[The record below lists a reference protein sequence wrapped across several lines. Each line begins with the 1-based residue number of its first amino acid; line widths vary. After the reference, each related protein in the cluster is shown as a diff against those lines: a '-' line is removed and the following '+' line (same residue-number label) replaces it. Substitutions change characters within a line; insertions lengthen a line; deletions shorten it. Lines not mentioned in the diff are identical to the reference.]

1 MTLLPSVSVIICT
14 HSPRPA
20 VLARTLD
27 SLRRQT
33 LHADAWEL
41 LVVDNASPDPVAE
54 PIVAWHPGGRVV
66 REPALG
72 LTHARL
78 CGISSSRAGLLLFVD
93 DDNVLAPD
101 YLEQAIAIHRRLPM
115 LGCFG
120 AAVIEPEYEEEPA
133 PELRPFM
140 SMLALRSAV
149 VSRWSN
155 DPHDP
160 FTPWGAGMAVIRQVA
175 EAVAAATRSQPLKG
189 SLDRKGDSLS
199 SCGDDE
205 FSWVACEL
213 GLGRGVFTELR
224 LTHLIPS
231 GRVRKDYLLRLAE
244 GLAFSRIVLWHL
256 HGHEG
261 HVVRPL
267 APPGRLAS
275 LALAGQTRRLG
286 SELLEYGRVLAQS
299 RVHREFRRAKRRGEE
314 RARAFLA
321 GGAAGSA
328 GRGESGSP

>member
-1 MTLLPSVSVIICT
+1 MSPAVSAIICT
-14 HSPRPA
+14 HSPRGD

-33 LHADAWEL
+33 LPVESWEL
-41 LVVDNASPDPVAE
+41 IVVDNASPDPVAE
-54 PIVAWHPGGRVV
+54 SVIAWHPAGRVV
-66 REPALG
+66 SEPALG

-78 CGISSSRAGLLLFVD
+78 RGISSACSGLLLFVD

-101 YLEQAIAIHRRLPM
+101 YLERAVAIHRRLPM

-120 AAVIEPEYEEEPA
+120 AGIIEPEYEQEPA
-133 PELRPFM
+133 PELQPFM
-140 SMLALRSAV
+140 SMLALRSAA

-155 DPHDP
+155 DPHDSC
-160 FTPWGAGMAVIRQVA
+160 TPWGAGLAVTRQVA
-175 EAVAAATRSQPLKG
+175 EAVAAATRTQPLKG
-189 SLDRKGDSLS
+189 SLDRKGDSLT

-205 FSWVACEL
+205 FSWVACEM

-224 LTHLIPS
+224 LEHLIPR
-231 GRVRKDYLLRLAE
+231 GRVQKDYLLRLAE

-256 HGHEG
+256 HGHDG

-267 APPGRLAS
+267 APPGRLAA
-275 LALAGQTRRLG
+275 LALSGQTRRLG
-286 SELLEYGRVLAQS
+286 SEVLEYGRVLAQS

-321 GGAAGSA
+321 GGTAAGGTRGAA
-328 GRGESGSP
+328 GRS